1 MVGQCLYFKW
11 VENIS
16 GFNEDYIKSYNNEID
31 EGYLLEVDV
40 KYRENLHN
48 LQNNL
53 HFFPE
58 RMKIEQ
64 VEKLVAKLYDK
75 GEYVLHLR
83 NLKQPLNH
91 GLVLKKVHR
100 IIKPNQKAWL
110 KPYIYMNKDLR
121 KKVKNKFEKDF

>member
-16 GFNEDYIKSYNNEID
+16 GFNEDYIKSYDNEID
-31 EGYLLEVDV
+31 KGYLLEADV
-40 KYRENLHN
+40 KYCENLHN
-48 LQNNL
+48 LQNNF

-75 GEYVLHLR
+75 GEYVLYLR
-83 NLKQPLNH
+83 NLKQPL
-91 GLVLKKVHR
+91 
-100 IIKPNQKAWL
+100 
-110 KPYIYMNKDLR
+110 MD
-121 KKVKNKFEKDF
+121 